1 MGLISAIIKAILWY
15 EEFMC
20 ESRRKVLSAEVNNY
34 SIRDLH
40 NSQIIRHIIR
50 KTGRKKKP
58 NSITKLFNDSF
69 EIFLRSFYAILLVD
83 FLQNISLFLGI
94 VLEYDRTFPP
104 PSDKRNACKNTQKG
118 SYFLLRHGG
127 MRGRELRNECGARVK
142 KKYSRDCDKII
153 DLAIC
158 CCTYASFI
166 ADWQL
171 LNSSNCML
179 FPVSKQTACL
189 RLSGHCRLV
198 RDIVLQLSVWYGN
211 NGQVITPENSKKRGV
226 NFSKQARKKTQKGK
240 KLKPRNIV
248 DRANYLKLSF
258 HVMY

>member
-1 MGLISAIIKAILWY
+1 
-15 EEFMC
+15 MC

-166 ADWQL
+166 AD
-171 LNSSNCML
+171 
-179 FPVSKQTACL
+179 
-189 RLSGHCRLV
+189 
-198 RDIVLQLSVWYGN
+198 
-211 NGQVITPENSKKRGV
+211 
-226 NFSKQARKKTQKGK
+226 
-240 KLKPRNIV
+240 
-248 DRANYLKLSF
+248 
-258 HVMY
+258 

>member
-1 MGLISAIIKAILWY
+1 MIGHFPLPQIKGMHAR
-15 EEFMC
+15 M
-20 ESRRKVLSAEVNNY
+20 
-34 SIRDLH
+34 
-40 NSQIIRHIIR
+40 
-50 KTGRKKKP
+50 RKKAL
-58 NSITKLFNDSF
+58 I
-69 EIFLRSFYAILLVD
+69 
-83 FLQNISLFLGI
+83 
-94 VLEYDRTFPP
+94 
-104 PSDKRNACKNTQKG
+104 
-118 SYFLLRHGG
+118 FLLRHGG